1 MDDVIYSFLNV
12 EYRCLPSHPPLRP
25 HIELTI
31 KETPMFTT
39 INDTTIFNCFRWVF
53 TPKETSFV
61 FSKCRLYRSILCFQ
75 HSFTW
80 SVPWPGDSQ
89 VRWMLLKFIP
99 LGKYERSSSLFFV
112 FSKYFFNLA
121 TKHFYG
127 VISIFTVRNEV
138 AKVMFFTGVCLST
151 GGVCL
156 SACWDTTPYQE
167 QTPPQSRHPQEQ
179 TPPRSRHPPGTDTP
193 RSRHPPEQ
201 TPPPRDTVTA
211 ADGTHP
217 TGMHSCFKLFWI
229 FLKHFL
235 FFLISEGSIS
245 WSFGLAILACVLF
258 FLSII
263 FIVLSRSRESRMREN
278 RKSYKRNTRPMSRPD
293 EELKSGSFYDG
304 ASMQGSRPSSV
315 YSIGQYSNRGYAA
328 WIFVDIKMCVLGNW
342 QDVVRKV
349 SQESMGNLTHSK
361 LQFLLMLQ

>member
-1 MDDVIYSFLNV
+1 MELLVF
-12 EYRCLPSHPPLRP
+12 LPSATKLR
-25 HIELTI
+25 
-31 KETPMFTT
+31 
-39 INDTTIFNCFRWVF
+39 R
-53 TPKETSFV
+53 
-61 FSKCRLYRSILCFQ
+61 LCFLQ
-75 HSFTW
+75 A
-80 SVPWPGDSQ
+80 SVHG
-89 VRWMLLKFIP
+89 
-99 LGKYERSSSLFFV
+99 G
-112 FSKYFFNLA
+112 
-121 TKHFYG
+121 
-127 VISIFTVRNEV
+127 
-138 AKVMFFTGVCLST
+138 

-167 QTPPQSRHPQEQ
+167 QTPPEQTPPGADTPQSRHP
-179 TPPRSRHPPGTDTP
+179 PPH
-193 RSRHPPEQ
+193 
-201 TPPPRDTVTA
+201 RDTVTT

-229 FLKHFL
+229 FLKHF

-304 ASMQGSRPSSV
+304 ASMQGSRHSIV
-315 YSIGQYSNRGYAA
+315 YSIGQHSNRGYAA
-328 WIFVDIKMCVLGNW
+328 WIFVDINMCVLGNW

-361 LQFLLMLQ
+361 LQLSLMLQ